1 MNAQLIDASTD
12 EHLWADN
19 YQMAYTLENIFDLQR
34 EIAERIAEA
43 LSATLLPDEKTE
55 LAAVPTEDLDAYNF
69 FLRGNR
75 YFDAGPRSDDFT
87 VSFQMYEQAIE
98 LDPEFTDAYVRL
110 ALARSERCQNRGTCF
125 RPENRTAILEAA
137 SRALSLAPDLP
148 QAMVA
153 MGYYHY
159 AVERDFDKAL
169 DYGLR
174 AEEDGLGDAEVHHLL
189 GAVKR
194 RMDDFE
200 GSIESFAE
208 AARLDPLSGH
218 FLEDLGDTSLYVRLF
233 EEAEEIIRRAIALA
247 PNERTAYG
255 YLGDLY
261 LSIDGT
267 DTERARNAVLEFSDT
282 TVGTVQSTLW
292 RADLIDGDFAAAL
305 ARPYTQRNTYRRA
318 KTLELAGRLDE
329 ARVAWD
335 SMATDMAPWV
345 EENPDV
351 RGARMTLARAYTA
364 LGRGEEAVQHATIV
378 MEAMPFTRDAVAAVG
393 YHYQAAEIF
402 ALVGEPARAVQLLE
416 LLLDRN
422 SGVTAAE
429 LAADPGLAS
438 LRDRPDFR
446 ALIER

>member
-1 MNAQLIDASTD
+1 MTRQLFTWRHAMAGGVAAFALWGVVATFLLLSGPRGESSTAGAGPDRPVIAVLPFTSGGSEEDSKTLSLGLHDDLLTRLSKIKALRVISRTSMMQYQETTKDIRAIGRELGAAAILEGSVLAVGDQVRVNAQLIDASTD

-19 YQMAYTLENIFDLQR
+19 YQMAYTLKNIFDLQR

-125 RPENRTAILEAA
+125 RPENRIAILEAA

-159 AVERDFDKAL
+159 AVERDFEKAL

-218 FLEDLGDTSLYVRLF
+218 FLEDLGHTSLYVRLF
-233 EEAEEIIRRAIALA
+233 EEAEEILRRAIALA

-261 LSIDGT
+261 LSVDGT
-267 DTERARNAVLEFSDT
+267 DTKRARNAVLEFSDT
-282 TVGTVQSTLW
+282 TVGTVQSVL
-292 RADLIDGDFAAAL
+292 
-305 ARPYTQRNTYRRA
+305 
-318 KTLELAGRLDE
+318 
-329 ARVAWD
+329 
-335 SMATDMAPWV
+335 
-345 EENPDV
+345 
-351 RGARMTLARAYTA
+351 
-364 LGRGEEAVQHATIV
+364 
-378 MEAMPFTRDAVAAVG
+378 
-393 YHYQAAEIF
+393 
-402 ALVGEPARAVQLLE
+402 
-416 LLLDRN
+416 
-422 SGVTAAE
+422 
-429 LAADPGLAS
+429 
-438 LRDRPDFR
+438 
-446 ALIER
+446 